1 MFSYTNH
8 RAGGKHKCHLPS
20 AALRSLFPDSGRPRA
35 ALFLHVFNI
44 DCLPDRF
51 PLFPTPLLKLSS
63 PFFFFVLLFFSSPH
77 LAALRE
83 RKRAAAYE
91 TTHWLSKTTSPGCS
105 FVQDMHGFVQGG
117 HVCAG
122 VWGGR
127 CTKGHPPLRFTWHM
141 AICLLTLP
149 GDDHIVFFKKK
160 KHMA

>member
-63 PFFFFVLLFFSSPH
+63 PFFLFYYFFPPPISQRFAKGSVP
-77 LAALRE
+77 LRM
-83 RKRAAAYE
+83 KRRIG
-91 TTHWLSKTTSPGCS
+91 SGKTTSPGCS

-127 CTKGHPPLRFTWHM
+127 CTKGHPPASHGTWQF
-141 AICLLTLP
+141 AC
-149 GDDHIVFFKKK
+149 
-160 KHMA
+160 

>member
-63 PFFFFVLLFFSSPH
+63 PFFFVLLFFSSPH

-83 RKRAAAYE
+83 RKRAVAYE
-91 TTHWLSKTTSPGCS
+91 TTHWLLKTTSPGCS
-105 FVQDMHGFVQGG
+105 FVQDMHGF
-117 HVCAG
+117 CAG
-122 VWGGR
+122 WARFCMRVGWEVHEGS
-127 CTKGHPPLRFTWHM
+127 PPSSSSSPASHGTWQF
-141 AICLLTLP
+141 AC
-149 GDDHIVFFKKK
+149 
-160 KHMA
+160 